1 MRTVRRQKATT
12 TSTRESRQAIIDKIL
27 RTANREATREL
38 KLIDDDPRELWTLGG
53 IEHAAQQVGAHLHYL
68 ADGRI
73 ILSVAT
79 IEFAPDRKLV
89 GAFTRANLSRMPMQA
104 GLAPDTESKRLTGN
118 KSRRK
123 RKYDIQGKPRS

>member
-1 MRTVRRQKATT
+1 MTATPDEAHSRRQAV
-12 TSTRESRQAIIDKIL
+12 IDKL
-27 RTANREATREL
+27 LQSANRKATREL
-38 KLIDDDPRELWTLGG
+38 KLIDDDPRELWTLEG

-79 IEFAPDRKLV
+79 IEFAPDRKLA
-89 GAFTRANLSRMPMQA
+89 GAFTRTNLSRMPLLA
-104 GLAPDTESKRLTGN
+104 GLARQTESKRLTGN